1 MTPAADARKTAG
13 QGLRILVVE
22 DETDILF
29 LYRVMLEGDGHE
41 VTEATN
47 GLDAVAL
54 AVAGADAFDLVLL
67 DMMLP
72 DLDGF
77 GVLAALAAD
86 ARTKDLPVVI
96 ASARIAVE
104 DQLRGLR
111 AGAVGYLT
119 KPFSIDRLVSTVRSI
134 GRMTAAERT
143 RARDAAIARLGWASD
158 AGAPDA
164 SEPTA

>member
-1 MTPAADARKTAG
+1 MNGDGARAASRA
-13 QGLRILVVE
+13 GLRILAVE
-22 DETDILF
+22 DEADIRF

-41 VTEATN
+41 VTEAVN
-47 GLDAVAL
+47 GTDAL
-54 AVAGADAFDLVLL
+54 ALASAGAFDLVLL

-77 GVLAALAAD
+77 GVLSGLAAD
-86 ARTKDLPVVI
+86 PRTAELPVVI

-119 KPFSIDRLVSTVRSI
+119 KPFSVDRLLGLVADI
-134 GRMTAAERT
+134 GAMSAGERAAT
-143 RARDAAIARLGWASD
+143 REDAIARLALVSD
-158 AGAPDA
+158 ADAPDA
-164 SEPTA
+164 NEPMA

>member
-1 MTPAADARKTAG
+1 MSGDGTGAPVRA
-13 QGLRILVVE
+13 GLRILAVE
-22 DETDILF
+22 DEADIRF

-41 VTEATN
+41 VTEAVN
-47 GLDAVAL
+47 GTDAL
-54 AVAGADAFDLVLL
+54 ALASAGAFDLVLL

-77 GVLAALAAD
+77 GVLSGLAAD
-86 ARTKDLPVVI
+86 PRTSELPVVI

-119 KPFSIDRLVSTVRSI
+119 KPFSVDRLLGLVAEI
-134 GRMTAAERT
+134 GAMTPHERVG
-143 RARDAAIARLGWASD
+143 AREDAIARLSWTD
-158 AGAPDA
+158 AD
-164 SEPTA
+164 EPTG